1 MDTPLYTA
9 RVLALQSLESI
20 LALPKTFI
28 LKFEDDAELLVGARE
43 TAYSWFFWEFHRR
56 YPKLPMRGTHHV
68 RHVLK
73 GAPLGSKTHTDL
85 LSILFKDAVETY
97 QLELP
102 EQREPLLD
110 LIYEITNNVHNGVTK
125 LAEAHVSSIDILD
138 FIEVIEHPEIK
149 ELNANTPHTY
159 EAIYSTYA
167 RIKEILRGDRT
178 LANNALARALKT
190 GMANE
195 NQIMQCVSLLGYRT
209 EVDGWIMKVP
219 VMSNFTTG
227 MYTPYYLAAES
238 RSAAK
243 SLYFAEAPLQD
254 SEYFARRL
262 QQLTMVVEGISHTDC
277 HSTDELNWR
286 VKPPEFDNEGKMT
299 YRGDLAYMAG
309 KYYRDEES
317 GKLKEITFDDK
328 SLYNK
333 VIKLRSPLTCKHH
346 NPHHV
351 CKICFGGLHVNVS
364 RFANLGHLCSVT
376 MTQQTTQTVISNK
389 HYDGSSV
396 STPILLSEDA
406 RRFLET
412 NKAKNAYL
420 VKSNWRKAKPALT
433 IVSGEA
439 YGLTDVLNIADTDD
453 LNLTRVSSIEN
464 IEITVTDNKTLFK
477 APIYVAQGNRKAV
490 LSHDFLKFVKKNR
503 WTVDDVGNFVFDLSS
518 WDFSKAVLVLPEM
531 EYSFSDHSKQITKI
545 IESTMKDITDRT
557 KPHSALSTLQELFY
571 LVNSKLNVNLAALEI
586 IIYAAMVGNK
596 GAYNMGRN
604 SPTAT
609 LGVASKIIT
618 NRSLSTAYA
627 YEGQDV
633 TLSSPSSFFKLDR
646 PSSPFDA
653 FIAPKEVVNQIN
665 KAGYA

>member
-1 MDTPLYTA
+1 MSSPQYAARELALLPLE
-9 RVLALQSLESI
+9 RVLE
-20 LALPKTFI
+20 LPKKFV
-28 LKFEDDAELLVGARE
+28 LAFEDGTQLPVGARE
-43 TAYSWFFWEFHRR
+43 TVYSWFFWEFHRR
-56 YPKLPMRGTHHV
+56 YPNLPLKSTHHV
-68 RHVLK
+68 RHVLN

-85 LSILFKDAVETY
+85 LTILFKDTVEAY

-102 EQREPLLD
+102 EQREPVLD
-110 LIYEITNNVHNGVTK
+110 LIYEITNQIHDVVTK
-125 LAEAHVSSIDILD
+125 LAEEHVSSIDILD
-138 FIEVIEHPEIK
+138 FIQVIEHPLIK
-149 ELNANTPHTY
+149 ELNATTPHNH

-167 RIKEILRGDRT
+167 KIKHILRTDPS

-195 NQIMQCVSLLGYRT
+195 NQIMQCISMLGYRT
-209 EVDGWIMKVP
+209 EVDGWIMKEP
-219 VMSNFTTG
+219 VMSNFTMG

-277 HSTDELNWR
+277 HSTDELEWH

-299 YRGDLAYMAG
+299 YRGDLAYMVG
-309 KYYRDEES
+309 KYYRDDT
-317 GKLKEITFDDK
+317 GKMCEITFDDK

-351 CKICFGGLHVNVS
+351 CKICFGGLHINVS

-396 STPILLSEDA
+396 STPILLSETA
-406 RRFLET
+406 TVYLET
-412 NKAKNAYL
+412 NKARNAYL
-420 VKSNWRKAKPALT
+420 VKSKWKQSHPKLIIAG
-433 IVSGEA
+433 SEA
-439 YGLTDVLNIADTDD
+439 VGLTDILSIADTDD

-464 IEITVTDNKTLFK
+464 IEISVTSKGMELST
-477 APIYVAQGNRKAV
+477 PIYVAQGARKAV
-490 LSHDFLKFVKKNR
+490 LSHSFLKFAKEKR
-503 WTVDDVGNFVFDLSS
+503 WTVDAMSNFVFDLDG
-518 WDFSKAVLVLPEM
+518 WDFNDAILVLPEM

-571 LVNSKLNVNLAALEI
+571 LVNSKLNVNLVALEI
-586 IIYAAMVGNK
+586 IIYAAMVGSK
-596 GAYNMGRN
+596 GAYSMGRN
-604 SPTAT
+604 SPNAT

-633 TLSSPSSFFKLDR
+633 TISSPSSFFKLDR

-653 FIAPKEVVNQIN
+653 FIAPNEVVKQIN